1 MEFAYAHAQ
10 CNLFKSDVIL
20 CSPRAAGARA
30 RDDDVEIEDTAICM
44 DIISQKYKDFTT
56 KMHPTPQLK
65 SRTLNM
71 FNHLDT
77 TLRAVQESYFERNP
91 LHDNTS
97 AVLDVINQNP
107 DTADIKRNTLIAMN
121 MQFAMNAPQIY
132 DNIKK
137 INNIQAEI
145 ISGNIANKSE
155 LVRLVRQL
163 NDLWPGTA
171 ERFGFDEYLRSEQYI
186 MTTPPRTLIKNSAAG
201 GEDKSETSKNNT
213 RRSRRLNEINTSLS
227 SANTSQS
234 SPGYMADT
242 ASSTAKKRR
251 KLNNPTKGGTI
262 KNKRRS
268 QKRFASSRR
277 KRNKRSSTRR
287 KIYTRKQKK

>member
-1 MEFAYAHAQ
+1 
-10 CNLFKSDVIL
+10 
-20 CSPRAAGARA
+20 
-30 RDDDVEIEDTAICM
+30 M
-44 DIISQKYKDFTT
+44 DIISQKYEDFTT
-56 KMHPTPQLK
+56 KMHPTSQLK

-77 TLRAVQESYFERNP
+77 ILRAVQESYFERNP

-107 DTADIKRNTLIAMN
+107 DIADIKRNTLIAMN

-132 DNIKK
+132 ENIKK
-137 INNIQAEI
+137 INKIQAEI

-186 MTTPPRTLIKNSAAG
+186 MTTPPRTPIKNSAAG

-213 RRSRRLNEINTSLS
+213 RRSRRLNETNTSLS
-227 SANTSQS
+227 SANTGQS
-234 SPGYMADT
+234 SPSHTRDT
-242 ASSTAKKRR
+242 ASSRAKKRQ
-251 KLNNPTKGGTI
+251 KFNPTRGGTL
-262 KNKRRS
+262 KNKRRT
-268 QKRFASSRR
+268 QKRIASRRR
-277 KRNKRSSTRR
+277 KRNKRSITRR
-287 KIYTRKQKK
+287 KRYTRKQKK